1 MKRHIVLA
9 KKIIESNFKYL
20 DFPYKLTL
28 ITTYNCNSKCLTCN
42 IWKIDDFSQELKLE
56 EYQEFFKKS
65 NEFSWVDI
73 SGGEIFLRKDIVE
86 LAKAITDN
94 CKNLYMLHF
103 PTNSLLPKRVIEKTK
118 EILELKPNKLIVTVS
133 LDGNEGLHDKIRGV
147 KGNFE
152 KCMQT
157 YEGLKS
163 MGVETYFGFT
173 LSNYNLGMI
182 DKTFEAVKRRF
193 NHITW
198 DDFHMNI
205 SNSSDHYY
213 GIKMR
218 QLTTAEVV
226 SEVNR
231 FIQKRGIPRTPV
243 QILEYRYLSKIEEFL
258 KTRRT
263 PVTCKALS
271 SSCFLDPKGDVYPCN
286 SFSKVMGNIRNY
298 DYDLR
303 KIWNLPS
310 TQETREG
317 ITKGK
322 CPHCWTPCE
331 AYQSLL
337 GNLFNQEV
345 KHEVIDDKP
354 PIQAC

>member
-1 MKRHIVLA
+1 
-9 KKIIESNFKYL
+9 
-20 DFPYKLTL
+20 
-28 ITTYNCNSKCLTCN
+28 
-42 IWKIDDFSQELKLE
+42 
-56 EYQEFFKKS
+56 
-65 NEFSWVDI
+65 
-73 SGGEIFLRKDIVE
+73 
-86 LAKAITDN
+86 
-94 CKNLYMLHF
+94 
-103 PTNSLLPKRVIEKTK
+103 
-118 EILELKPNKLIVTVS
+118 
-133 LDGNEGLHDKIRGV
+133 
-147 KGNFE
+147 
-152 KCMQT
+152 
-157 YEGLKS
+157 
-163 MGVETYFGFT
+163 
-173 LSNYNLGMI
+173 
-182 DKTFEAVKRRF
+182 
-193 NHITW
+193 
-198 DDFHMNI
+198 MNI

-218 QLTTAEVV
+218 QLTTSEVV